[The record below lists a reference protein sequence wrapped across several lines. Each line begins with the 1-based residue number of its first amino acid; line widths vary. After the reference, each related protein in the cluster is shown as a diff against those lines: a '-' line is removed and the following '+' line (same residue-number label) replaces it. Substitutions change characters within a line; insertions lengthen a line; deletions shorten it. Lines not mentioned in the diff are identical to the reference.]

1 MQRAHDVNVDKGE
14 MPITLLHARRTAGTE
29 WGSSFFPPTAGG
41 VVCQVSFSHQLGTS
55 SPGLPSACLRVLLS
69 SQPFTRCMPESTNT
83 GVVSLREMSGVVTA
97 GSSCLA
103 KRCFIPLAREE
114 DNAAG
119 LVLTK
124 LDVSLDE

>member
-1 MQRAHDVNVDKGE
+1 
-14 MPITLLHARRTAGTE
+14 
-29 WGSSFFPPTAGG
+29 
-41 VVCQVSFSHQLGTS
+41 
-55 SPGLPSACLRVLLS
+55 
-69 SQPFTRCMPESTNT
+69 MPESTNT

-97 GSSCLA
+97 GSSRLA

-124 LDVSLDE
+124 LDVYH